1 MYQHNLL
8 FLNSCIKNVCQVVKI
23 ARAVEECEAWRPSPR
38 TRTATRPSRLTILRS
53 FLLSWKSFCTLICL
67 CLYCLFTPIKCE
79 AWWPS
84 PPTRTATR
92 PTRLTIPGS
101 FLRFWK
107 SLCTLICLCLKILFL
122 LFLYCYLPL
131 PFSSLWSNVKHGDLL
146 LAPAL
151 CPTRL
156 LILWS
161 FVFVFSFCI
170 FMWSMVTFPSRTLT
184 WPTQDPFPQI
194 CGTQQPLLTGC

>member
-23 ARAVEECEAWRPSPR
+23 ARAVEECEAWRPSPPS
-38 TRTATRPSRLTILRS
+38 RTATRPSRLTILRS

-84 PPTRTATR
+84 PRTCNSRHKT
-92 PTRLTIPGS
+92 PHPGILCVCIF
-101 FLRFWK
+101 FLNF
-107 SLCTLICLCLKILFL
+107 
-122 LFLYCYLPL
+122 YLPL
-131 PFSSLWSNVKHGDLL
+131 
-146 LAPAL
+146 
-151 CPTRL
+151 
-156 LILWS
+156 S
-161 FVFVFSFCI
+161 FRSDQ
-170 FMWSMVTFPSRTLT
+170 MWSMVTFSSRTLT